1 MLAEAVGMALGAG
14 LDALVGDPRRGHPVA
29 AFGRFAVAVERRL
42 YRPTKASG
50 VAFVAVT
57 VGAPA
62 LAAAAAAKANK
73 NRPLATMAL
82 TAAATWAVLGGTSLR
97 REATAMAD
105 ALDNG
110 DLAAARARLPN
121 LCGRDPSQLDEKEL
135 ARATVESVA
144 ENTSDAVV
152 GPLVWGAIAGLP
164 GLVAYRA
171 VNTLDA
177 MVGHKSPR
185 YREFGWAAARLDD
198 AANLIPARLTALLTV
213 LASKNKKQAATTWWR
228 DGNKHPSPNAGQ
240 CEAAAA
246 GALGVRLGGRNVYAG
261 QIDHRP
267 FLNDDKRPPDV
278 NDIRRAAALS
288 TVVGAAVLAV
298 GVMTRAGR

>member
-1 MLAEAVGMALGAG
+1 
-14 LDALVGDPRRGHPVA
+14 
-29 AFGRFAVAVERRL
+29 VERRL
-42 YRPTKASG
+42 YKPTKASG

-57 VGAPA
+57 VGAPV
-62 LAAAAAAKANK
+62 LAAAAVARAAKQS
-73 NRPLATMAL
+73 PLATMAL

-105 ALDNG
+105 ALDDGN
-110 DLAAARARLPN
+110 LEAARARLPN

-164 GLVAYRA
+164 GLVGYRA

-177 MVGHKSPR
+177 MVGHPSPR
-185 YREFGWAAARLDD
+185 YRAFGWAAARLDD

-213 LASKNKKQAATTWWR
+213 LLTKNSRQAAAAWWH
-228 DGNKHPSPNAGQ
+228 DGDKHPSPNAGQ
-240 CEAAAA
+240 CEAAVA

-261 QIDHRP
+261 RIDHRP
-267 FLNDDKRPPDV
+267 FLNDGRRPPDV
-278 NDIRRAAALS
+278 NDIRRVAALS
-288 TVVGAAVLAV
+288 TVVGTAALAI
-298 GVMTRAGR
+298 GVVSRAWR